1 MLDTNK
7 REFLLAVLPE
17 AILCTREVGEAARKA
32 SYDLLVAMCEANI
45 SWNSETPL
53 NGNELLLFIIIIIRC
68 KYICVEFIYR
78 ILKENNAPLSL
89 SHWMFCDVVEAVM
102 DFLNMMVAGLAG
114 SPQMMHCTI
123 LAITRIIFQYREVTA
138 V

>member
-1 MLDTNK
+1 
-7 REFLLAVLPE
+7 
-17 AILCTREVGEAARKA
+17 
-32 SYDLLVAMCEANI
+32 
-45 SWNSETPL
+45 
-53 NGNELLLFIIIIIRC
+53 
-68 KYICVEFIYR
+68 
-78 ILKENNAPLSL
+78 
-89 SHWMFCDVVEAVM
+89 MFCGIVEAVM